1 MTTRILHFLA
11 CLRSDNRGVTAL
23 EYGVI
28 AAGTVVAISAT
39 MTAIGPI
46 LKGVFTSIQAA
57 L

>member
-11 CLRSDNRGVTAL
+11 CLRCDSRGVTAL

-39 MTAIGPI
+39 MTAIGPL